1 MFVNPD
7 KYIREAYITAIT
19 SVTGLPAYD
28 SGIPIDVDPLPSKY
42 FLVGSQTK
50 NRFGIS
56 KCGHEW
62 MCSTQVQAI
71 SVNEK
76 GFNSMAAVDDMVQG
90 VINAAPVIVVAGF
103 DLKMTRFV
111 DDPVSNIETL
121 TNTINRKI
129 VMHEHWLNNLTT

>member
-7 KYIREAYITAIT
+7 KYIRDAYITALT
-19 SVTGLPAYD
+19 SATGLPAYD
-28 SGIPIDVDPLPSKY
+28 SGVPIDVDPLPTKY

-50 NRFGIS
+50 NRFGVS

-76 GFNSMAAVDDMVQG
+76 GFNSMAVVDDMVQG
-90 VINAAPVIVVAGF
+90 VINAAPTISVSGF
-103 DLKMTRFV
+103 TVKMTRFV
-111 DDPVSNIETL
+111 DDPVSNIETQ
-121 TNTINRKI
+121 TNTINRKV
-129 VMHEHWLNNLTT
+129 VMHEHWLNNAAT